1 MTMQNT
7 GNNNKGLARRLGL
20 VAATMT
26 GLGVIIGSGIYVII
40 GVAAR
45 QAGNAIWLSFLF
57 AALGASLTALSYA
70 RLGRLRPKN
79 APEYQFVNM
88 AFGERPAFLAGWL
101 ILLAQIV
108 SASAVALG
116 FAGYLH
122 ALLNVPEL
130 PAAIALILLSCLILY
145 VGISQSAAIAII
157 LTMTEILGL
166 LIIVAIGLP
175 HLGQV
180 SYVEMPAGIL
190 GMLSAAS
197 LVFFAYLGFE
207 GMANLSEEM
216 KEPEKNLP
224 RAILLALGISTIFY
238 VLVAVSAVSVVGW
251 KGLSN
256 SSAPLAVVAEQA
268 LGSNAG
274 LALSVISLAAT
285 SNTVLVLLLSGS
297 RILHAMSC
305 SRVLPWAFCV
315 VSKKRNTPWF
325 AIVIVGIISSLFA
338 SFQSVQQVAEFT
350 NFITLLAF
358 IGMNASAMKILNQPN
373 THDSFRLLVLNKV
386 VPILGILVSAW
397 LAINTGWK
405 AAIFGGV
412 ILVVG
417 LLVYWVTNNILRKP
431 DR

>member
-1 MTMQNT
+1 MHNL
-7 GNNNKGLARRLGL
+7 GNNGTGLARRLGL
-20 VAATMT
+20 LAATMT

-40 GVAAR
+40 GAATK

-88 AFGERPAFLAGWL
+88 AFGKRLAFLAGWL

-130 PAAIALILLSCLILY
+130 PAAIVLILFSCLILY
-145 VGISQSAAIAII
+145 VGITQSATLAII
-157 LTMTEILGL
+157 LTLTEISGL
-166 LIIVAIGLP
+166 LIIIVIGLP

-180 SYVEMPAGIL
+180 SYTEMPAGFM
-190 GMLSAAS
+190 GTLSAAS

-224 RAILLALGISTIFY
+224 RAILLALGLSTVFY
-238 VLVAVSAVSVVGW
+238 VLVAISAVSVVGW
-251 KGLSN
+251 ERLSQ

-274 LALSVISLAAT
+274 LVLSLISLAAT
-285 SNTVLVLLLSGS
+285 ANTVLILLLSGS

-305 SRVLPWAFCV
+305 SKVLPGALCV
-315 VSKKRNTPWF
+315 VSKKRNTPWL
-325 AIVIVGIISSLFA
+325 AIIVVGIVSSLFA
-338 SFQSVQQVAEFT
+338 SFRSVQQVAEFT

-358 IGMNASAMKILNQPN
+358 IGVNASAIRLLNQSTAHSSYKYIILN
-373 THDSFRLLVLNKV
+373 RV
-386 VPILGILVSAW
+386 VPIMGIFVSAW
-397 LAINTGWK
+397 LAVNTGMK
-405 AAIFGGV
+405 AAIFGG
-412 ILVVG
+412 IIIIVG
-417 LLVYWVTNNILRKP
+417 FLIYWLTNSVLRKSN
-431 DR
+431 